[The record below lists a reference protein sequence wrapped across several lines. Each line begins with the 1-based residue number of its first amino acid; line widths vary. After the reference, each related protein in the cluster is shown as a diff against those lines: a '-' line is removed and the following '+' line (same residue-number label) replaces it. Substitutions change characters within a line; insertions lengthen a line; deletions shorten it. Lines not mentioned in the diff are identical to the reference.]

1 MEREKGSHSQK
12 NTKSPHKLEVTVDI
26 DESLLTYGRN
36 NDLESHWKEEKL
48 QYLEDHQHMVLSWLR
63 DSCQSQ

>member
-12 NTKSPHKLEVTVDI
+12 NTKSPHKLEATVDI

-36 NDLESHWKEEKL
+36 NDLERRGMTVPGRPPTHGIKL
-48 QYLEDHQHMVLSWLR
+48 AEG
-63 DSCQSQ
+63 